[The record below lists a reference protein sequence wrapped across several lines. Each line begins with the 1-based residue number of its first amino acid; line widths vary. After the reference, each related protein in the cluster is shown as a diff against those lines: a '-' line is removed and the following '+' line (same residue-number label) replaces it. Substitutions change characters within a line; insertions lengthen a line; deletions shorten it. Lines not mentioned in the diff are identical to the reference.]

1 MKKGIGYLY
10 DKKRKNEKMPRTTLY
25 DYPMA
30 AIAEEAGIDIIN
42 VGDSIAMVMLGYEN
56 TIQAKLD
63 VMIEHAKAVRRGAPT
78 AFVMGDMPFLSYQ
91 TSIPKAIENAGRYM
105 VDAGVDCVKIEG
117 GTEII
122 KVVRA
127 LTAASIPVI
136 AHTGLTPQSVLLLG
150 GYRTQGRD
158 AEAAVSLI
166 DTSLALEE
174 AGAIALV
181 MESVPDE
188 VARIVHERLSI
199 PLLGTGTGPHNDS
212 PMVNL
217 YDLLGFF
224 ERTPRFAKRY
234 ANLRADAVAATRA
247 FVDDV
252 ITERYPGPEHSYTM
266 REGETDK
273 LRELLAARGRD

>member
-1 MKKGIGYLY
+1 M
-10 DKKRKNEKMPRTTLY
+10 
-25 DYPMA
+25 
-30 AIAEEAGIDIIN
+30 
-42 VGDSIAMVMLGYEN
+42 
-56 TIQAKLD
+56 
-63 VMIEHAKAVRRGAPT
+63 
-78 AFVMGDMPFLSYQ
+78 
-91 TSIPKAIENAGRYM
+91 
-105 VDAGVDCVKIEG
+105 
-117 GTEII
+117 
-122 KVVRA
+122 
-127 LTAASIPVI
+127 
-136 AHTGLTPQSVLLLG
+136 LLLG

-181 MESVPDE
+181 VESVPDE

-252 ITERYPGPEHSYTM
+252 IAERYPGPEHSYTM

-273 LRELLAARGRD
+273 LRELLASRGRD